1 MNNIKAAV
9 AAIAIVA
16 GISGLAA
23 CGSHPT
29 GIIQS
34 QVSSQASR
42 RG

>member
-23 CGSHPT
+23 CGSLSCPAFF
-29 GIIQS
+29 GQEIL
-34 QVSSQASR
+34 
-42 RG
+42 